1 MNKPEQYVS
10 ISSNQ
15 GEDIKVWFVGSTVIR
30 DKEGE
35 SLAHT
40 VMGTGAGL
48 GVLGH
53 WRRGYEHRPA
63 GELGKQVMRR
73 K

>member
-1 MNKPEQYVS
+1 MNKPEQYFS

-15 GEDIKVWFVGSTVIR
+15 GEDRKAWFVGSTVIR
-30 DKEGE
+30 DNEGE

-40 VMGTGAGL
+40 VTGTGAGL
-48 GVLGH
+48 GVSGH